1 MSGVLSGGALW
12 IIKMYVDVWGT
23 YQLTVNGFFLLRV
36 FRYKSYYNFFVSL
49 Q

>member
-23 YQLTVNGFFLLRV
+23 YQLTGDVFSSL
-36 FRYKSYYNFFVSL
+36 FRYKTH
-49 Q
+49 